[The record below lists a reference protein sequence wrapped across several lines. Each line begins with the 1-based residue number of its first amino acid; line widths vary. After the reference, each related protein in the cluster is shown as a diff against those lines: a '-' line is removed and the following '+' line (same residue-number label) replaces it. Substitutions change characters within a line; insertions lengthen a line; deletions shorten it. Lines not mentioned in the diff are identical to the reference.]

1 MPARRPECGALS
13 AAADIDV
20 IDNAAWAKAAPDLSV
35 LIPYFR
41 DDPRRLLTALDAQSR
56 VLGSRVEIVVLDDG
70 AGDEALTTQVRETM
84 AAMEAPARLLRL
96 HRNEGRSR
104 GRNRLASHARAHRL
118 LFLDADMLPDS
129 LDFLGAY
136 LDLIDASDPAVAF
149 GGFSVKQAPP
159 HRRHALHRRMALSSD
174 CLPAAERARSP
185 EKYLYTSNLLIR
197 RDVFEAET
205 FDESFTG
212 WGWEDVEWGMRVGR
226 RWPIVH
232 LDNPATHLG
241 LDTAGSLIAK
251 YRQSTANFAR
261 IAALHPDIVRAYPSF
276 RVARALRRAPL
287 RSLWRPLLG
296 AIAQMDWAPAAPRAF
311 ALRVYR
317 CALYADVV

>member
-1 MPARRPECGALS
+1 M
-13 AAADIDV
+13 
-20 IDNAAWAKAAPDLSV
+20 LSV

-41 DDPRRLLTALDAQSR
+41 DDPRRLLAALDAQGAD
-56 VLGSRVEIVVLDDG
+56 LDGRVEIVVLDDG
-70 AGDEALTTQVRETM
+70 AGDEALTAQVRE
-84 AAMEAPARLLRL
+84 AMRAMTAPARLLHL
-96 HRNEGRSR
+96 HTNEGRSR
-104 GRNRLASHARAHRL
+104 GRNRLAEHGRAPRL

-129 LDFLGAY
+129 PGFLRTY
-136 LDLIDASDPAVAF
+136 LNLIAAGDPAVAF

-159 HRRHALHRRMALSSD
+159 HRRHALHRRMALRSD
-174 CLPAAERARSP
+174 CLPAAERARTP
-185 EKYLYTSNLLIR
+185 EKYLFTSNLLIR
-197 RDVFEAET
+197 RDVFDTET

-232 LDNPATHLG
+232 VDNPATHLG

-261 IAALHPDIVRAYPSF
+261 IAALHPDIVRSYPSF
-276 RVARALRRAPL
+276 RVARALRRVPL

-296 AIAQMDWAPAAPRAF
+296 AVAQLDWAPAAPRAF